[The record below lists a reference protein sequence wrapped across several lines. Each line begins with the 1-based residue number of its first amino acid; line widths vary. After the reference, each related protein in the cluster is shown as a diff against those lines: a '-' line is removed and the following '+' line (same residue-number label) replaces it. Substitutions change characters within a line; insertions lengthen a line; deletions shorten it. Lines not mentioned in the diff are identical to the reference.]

1 MNNAELQEVVD
12 SILQA
17 MLEMEKRINTKFDS
31 IGKKLNSLETE
42 IENLEDAVLDVAI
55 VEAKVNKHERE
66 IKKLKSSSFM

>member
-31 IGKKLNSLETE
+31 IGKKLNHLETK
-42 IENLEDAVLDVAI
+42 IENLEDAALDVAI

-66 IKKLKSSSFM
+66 IKKLKNNAIM